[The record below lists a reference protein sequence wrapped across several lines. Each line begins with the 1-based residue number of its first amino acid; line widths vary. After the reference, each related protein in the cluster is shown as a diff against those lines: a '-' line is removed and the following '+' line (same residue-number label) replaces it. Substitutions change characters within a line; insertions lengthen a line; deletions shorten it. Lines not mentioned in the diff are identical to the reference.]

1 MKTRIWIVNSIL
13 WAAAIIAA
21 AIEKAPSFFVLE
33 LLPVLAI
40 SSSLALNVI
49 VQRPTKIALI

>member
-21 AIEKAPSFFVLE
+21 AIGKAPSFFVLG
-33 LLPVLAI
+33 LLPILAI
-40 SSSLALNVI
+40 SSSLAVNVI
-49 VQRPTKIALI
+49 VQRPTKIA

>member
-1 MKTRIWIVNSIL
+1 MKTQIWITNSVL

-21 AIEKAPSFFVLE
+21 AIAKAPSFFVLG

-40 SSSLALNVI
+40 SSSLAINVI
-49 VQRPTKIALI
+49 VQRPVKVA